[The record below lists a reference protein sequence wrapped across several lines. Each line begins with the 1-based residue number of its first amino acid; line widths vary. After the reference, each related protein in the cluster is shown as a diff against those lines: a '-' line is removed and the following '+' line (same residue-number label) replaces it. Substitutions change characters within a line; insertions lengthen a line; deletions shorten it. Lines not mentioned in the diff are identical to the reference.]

1 MRGVRGGEG
10 GFLRYS
16 RTRLTRSPLLGNEQ
30 IAAESRSLLLVLLI
44 SERPRAP
51 TTNRE
56 QEREAD
62 LRSDLLLLLLTAE
75 NQVCSLETEI

>member
-1 MRGVRGGEG
+1 MRGGEG

-16 RTRLTRSPLLGNEQ
+16 RTRLTHSPLLGNEQ